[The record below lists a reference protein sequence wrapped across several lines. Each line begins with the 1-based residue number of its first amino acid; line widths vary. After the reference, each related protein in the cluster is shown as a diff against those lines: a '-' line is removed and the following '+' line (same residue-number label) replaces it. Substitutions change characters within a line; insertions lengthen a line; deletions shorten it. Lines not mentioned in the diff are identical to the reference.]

1 MGGYRIVHAIV
12 VGGAGAMG
20 RVIVRDLARSAEVS
34 RVTVADV
41 DVEGAQHVAALVDGG
56 AEVRAVRADVGA
68 DAFVDVLRGADVC
81 VASVAY
87 RLNPLIA
94 EACLQA
100 GCGYVDL
107 GGLFHVA
114 RRVLSYS
121 DRFREA
127 GVTGVT
133 CMGGSP
139 GITNLLAVLGARELD
154 AVHAVHVRLG
164 SFDPSAASLPLPIPY
179 SLDTILDEFSL
190 PAMAYRDGEF
200 AEVQALGEPEEVD
213 FPTPIGRRTAVT
225 TLHSEVATFPE
236 SKALQGV
243 RQVTVKIAFEPG
255 LVERFKLLAAI
266 GLASTEPVEVGDQVV
281 RPRDVLSALGRKLPQ
296 AAGTDDVEC
305 LRVLVQGEREGQPST
320 VIAESLIHP
329 DPNAG
334 LGAGARDTGIPP
346 SIVAQMIAKGEVAG
360 PGMFAPED
368 IIDPDLF
375 FDRLRER
382 GITYRISRS
391 RP

>member
-1 MGGYRIVHAIV
+1 MGGYRIVHAVV

-20 RVIVRDLARSAEVS
+20 RVIVRDLAGSAGVS
-34 RVTVADV
+34 RVTVADLDV
-41 DVEGAQHVAALVDGG
+41 DGARQVAALVDGR
-56 AEVRAVRADVGA
+56 AAVQAVRADVGA
-68 DAFVDVLRGADVC
+68 ASFVDLLRDADVC

-94 EACLQA
+94 EACLQSR
-100 GCGYVDL
+100 CGYVDL

-114 RRVLSYS
+114 RQVLGYS

-127 GVTGVT
+127 GVTGAT

-154 AVHAVHVRLG
+154 AVRAVHVRLG
-164 SFDPSAASLPLPIPY
+164 SFDPSAEGLPLPIPY

-190 PAMAYRDGEF
+190 PAMAYRDGAF
-200 AEVQALGEPEEVD
+200 TEVEPLGEPEDVD
-213 FPTPIGRRTAVT
+213 FPAPIGRRTAVT

-243 RQVTVKIAFEPG
+243 RHVTFKIAFEPG
-255 LVERFKLLAAI
+255 LIERFKLLAAI
-266 GLASTEPVEVGDQVV
+266 GLSSTEPIDVGGHAV
-281 RPRDVLSALGRKLPQ
+281 RPRDVLSVLGRRLPQ

-305 LRVLVQGEREGQPST
+305 LRVVLEGERNGHPSS
-320 VIAESLIHP
+320 VIAESLIQP
-329 DPNAG
+329 DSEAG

-346 SIVAQMIAKGEVAG
+346 SIVAQMIAKGDITER
-360 PGMFAPED
+360 GMFAPED
-368 IIDPDLF
+368 IVDPDLF
-375 FDRLRER
+375 FARLLER
-382 GITYRISRS
+382 GIDYRISRS